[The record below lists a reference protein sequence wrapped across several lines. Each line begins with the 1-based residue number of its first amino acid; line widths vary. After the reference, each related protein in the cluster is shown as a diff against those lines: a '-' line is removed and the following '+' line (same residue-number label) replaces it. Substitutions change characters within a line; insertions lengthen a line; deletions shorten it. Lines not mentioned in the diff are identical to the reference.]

1 MALRPSNAV
10 YNNNLA
16 FVAANGDSVYART
29 VATNFAAVEQYGTWP
44 VPSSATSAFPA
55 PPSTLRP
62 SRRCWMR
69 LTQAFDAF
77 PTQRGQ
83 VVLNLVNILS
93 TLEGNATYGGAAL
106 TFNDTITA
114 SAAYSTNAG
123 QHRQL

>member
-1 MALRPSNAV
+1 
-10 YNNNLA
+10 
-16 FVAANGDSVYART
+16 
-29 VATNFAAVEQYGTWP
+29 
-44 VPSSATSAFPA
+44 
-55 PPSTLRP
+55 
-62 SRRCWMR
+62 MR